1 MKKVARS
8 SGNEELMRRLIELRA
23 EALPTSAEK
32 ITQLELMYEA
42 NELLGDAGSLR
53 GRLATDG

>member
-1 MKKVARS
+1 MARS

-23 EALPTSAEK
+23 EALPTLAEK

-42 NELLGDAGSLR
+42 NELLGDEGSLR
-53 GRLATDG
+53 SRLATDG